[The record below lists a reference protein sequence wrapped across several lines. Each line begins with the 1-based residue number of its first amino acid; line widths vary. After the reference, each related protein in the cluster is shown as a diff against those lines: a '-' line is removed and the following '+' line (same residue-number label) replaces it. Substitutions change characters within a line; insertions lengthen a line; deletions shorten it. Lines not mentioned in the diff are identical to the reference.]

1 MEEKMELMDSWME
14 GRREFDEKSVLHINV
29 LSLQLKMVNDG
40 CLAVVDVHVK
50 DNFMAAASSS

>member
-1 MEEKMELMDSWME
+1 MELMDSWMDVI
-14 GRREFDEKSVLHINV
+14 REFDEKSVLHINV